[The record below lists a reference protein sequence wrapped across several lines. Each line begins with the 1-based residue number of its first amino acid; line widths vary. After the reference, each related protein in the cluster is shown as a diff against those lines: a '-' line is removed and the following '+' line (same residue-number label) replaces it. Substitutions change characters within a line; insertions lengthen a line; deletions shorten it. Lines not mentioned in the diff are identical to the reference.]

1 MSKKTTILT
10 VLSTIA
16 LSSPALSHTIHDPAQ
31 PIEAAFTLQ
40 SGLKQDALRGEE
52 YVLKTLLREAK
63 AQDSDDGGRSNDRGN
78 GRGKGDDGHD
88 KGHDHDKNHDH
99 DEDHHGYSFLG
110 SSLIS

>member
-63 AQDSDDGGRSNDRGN
+63 AQDSDDGGRSNDRG
-78 GRGKGDDGHD
+78 RGKGDDGHD